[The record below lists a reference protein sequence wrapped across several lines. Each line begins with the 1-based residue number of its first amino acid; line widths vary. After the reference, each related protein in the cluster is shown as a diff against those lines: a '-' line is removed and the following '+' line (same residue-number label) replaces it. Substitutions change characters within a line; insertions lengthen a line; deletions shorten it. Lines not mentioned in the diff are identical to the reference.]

1 MLEKIE
7 NVLKDFKGD
16 DSIAITETTTFEE
29 LGVDSLDTVELVM
42 KIEDEFGIT
51 IEMNEP
57 VKDIGGLLKIIN
69 AQQEG

>member
-7 NVLKDFKGD
+7 QIVRDFKGD
-16 DSIAITETTTFEE
+16 DSIAITETTTFDE

-42 KIEDEFGIT
+42 KLEDEFGIT

-69 AQQEG
+69 AE

>member
-7 NVLKDFKGD
+7 QILRDFKGD
-16 DSIAITETTTFEE
+16 DSIAITETTTFDE

-42 KIEDEFGIT
+42 KLEDELGIT

-69 AQQEG
+69 AE

>member
-7 NVLKDFKGD
+7 QILRDFKGD
-16 DSIAITETTTFEE
+16 DSIAITETTTFDE

-42 KIEDEFGIT
+42 KLEDEFGIT

-57 VKDIGGLLKIIN
+57 VKDIGGLLKIIAN
-69 AQQEG
+69 AK